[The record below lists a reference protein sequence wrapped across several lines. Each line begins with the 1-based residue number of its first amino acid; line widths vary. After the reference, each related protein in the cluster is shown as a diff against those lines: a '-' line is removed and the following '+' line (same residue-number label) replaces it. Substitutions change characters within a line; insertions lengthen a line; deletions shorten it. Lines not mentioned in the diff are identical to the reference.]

1 MMNRQRVM
9 RVAKKNDLNLTA
21 QTVKLLEDTTDLVDF
36 TLYGPYNLLGFR
48 TKGLPRELINLNH
61 RSWGVLDDRL
71 VILPVEDNKF
81 RKTI

>member
-1 MMNRQRVM
+1 M
-9 RVAKKNDLNLTA
+9 RVAEGKNINLMA
-21 QTVKLLEDTTDLVDF
+21 QTIKLLEDTADLMDF
-36 TLYGPYNLLGFR
+36 TFYGPYSLLGFR

>member
-1 MMNRQRVM
+1 M
-9 RVAKKNDLNLTA
+9 RVAEGKNINLTS
-21 QTVKLLEDTTDLVDF
+21 QTVKLLEDTIDLLDF

-61 RSWGVLDDRL
+61 RSWGVLDNRL

-81 RKTI
+81 RKTL

>member
-1 MMNRQRVM
+1 M
-9 RVAKKNDLNLTA
+9 RVAQKKDINLMA
-21 QTVKLLEDTTDLVDF
+21 QTVKLLEDTSDLMDF

-81 RKTI
+81 RRTL

>member
-1 MMNRQRVM
+1 M
-9 RVAKKNDLNLTA
+9 RVAEGKNINLMA

-61 RSWGVLDDRL
+61 RSWGVLDNRL

-81 RKTI
+81 RKTL